1 MALAI
6 VVLAAGLGTRFGSL
20 KQLAP
25 LGPAGEAL
33 LDYTLY
39 DAAAAGFS
47 RAVLVV
53 APETVE
59 PTNAHLRDFAPPLPV
74 ALVVQSIGDARRSK
88 PWGTAHATLIGASA
102 LAGPFAV
109 ANADDAYGSEAI
121 ATMASFLRE
130 PEPGDVRSSGAVVGY
145 PAGSTLS
152 VNGGVSRAVCRV
164 DEQGLLLA
172 IEEHTGVRRTATST
186 GPATGP
192 SIVSDTG
199 TLHETTAISMNL
211 WGFHPSFVEVLRP
224 VVERFVA
231 TAPADEHELRLPDV
245 VGDLVAGGTLR
256 VAVLPTTSSWLG
268 VTYPD
273 DAPGVRHRLA
283 ALAAAGAYPTLG
295 SDGSRA

>member
-6 VVLAAGLGTRFGSL
+6 VVLAAGLGTRFGSF

-59 PTNAHLRDFAPPLPV
+59 PTTAHLRDFAPPLPV

-88 PWGTAHATLIGASA
+88 PWGTAHATLVGATGLESA
-102 LAGPFAV
+102 FAI
-109 ANADDAYGSEAI
+109 ANADDTYGAEAI
-121 ATMASFLRE
+121 ATMADFLRE
-130 PEPGDVRSSGAVVGY
+130 REAGDAHSSGAVIGY
-145 PAGSTLS
+145 SAASTLS

-164 DEQGLLLA
+164 DEHRHLLA
-172 IEEHTGVRRTATST
+172 IEEHTGVRRD
-186 GPATGP
+186 ATGP
-192 SIVSDTG
+192 GIVSDAAV
-199 TLHETTAISMNL
+199 LDETTAVSMNL
-211 WGFHPSFVEVLRP
+211 WGFHPSFVELLRP

-245 VGDLVAGGTLR
+245 VGDLVAGGELR

-273 DAPGVRHRLA
+273 DAPWVRHRLA
-283 ALAAAGAYPTLG
+283 ALAAAGVYPT
-295 SDGSRA
+295 RAPGRGRA

>member
-59 PTNAHLRDFAPPLPV
+59 PTTAHLRDFAPPLPLPV
-74 ALVVQSIGDARRSK
+74 TLVVQSIGDARRSK
-88 PWGTAHATLIGASA
+88 PWGTAHATLLGATGLASA
-102 LAGPFAV
+102 FAV
-109 ANADDAYGSEAI
+109 ANADDAYGAEAI
-121 ATMASFLRE
+121 AAMASFLRE
-130 PEPGDVRSSGAVVGY
+130 RGPGDARSSGAVIGY
-145 PAGSTLS
+145 SAAATLS
-152 VNGGVSRAVCRV
+152 ANGGVSRAVCRV
-164 DEQGLLLA
+164 DERGQLLA
-172 IEEHTGVRRTATST
+172 IEEHTGVRRAPT
-186 GPATGP
+186 ATGP
-192 SIVSDTG
+192 GIVSDSAV
-199 TLHETTAISMNL
+199 LDETTPVSMNL
-211 WGFHPSFVEVLRP
+211 WGFQPSFVELLRP

-231 TAPADEHELRLPDV
+231 TAPADDHELRLPDV
-245 VGDLVAGGTLR
+245 VGDLVAGGALR
-256 VAVLPTTSSWLG
+256 VAVLPTTSTWLG

-273 DAPGVRHRLA
+273 DAPAVRQRLV
-283 ALAAAGAYPTLG
+283 ALAAAGVYPTLA
-295 SDGSRA
+295 SRRGRA